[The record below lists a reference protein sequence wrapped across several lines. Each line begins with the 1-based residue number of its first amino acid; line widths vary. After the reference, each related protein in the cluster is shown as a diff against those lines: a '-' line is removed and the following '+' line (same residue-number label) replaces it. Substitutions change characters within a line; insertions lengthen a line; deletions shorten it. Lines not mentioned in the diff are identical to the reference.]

1 MVKVGHRKP
10 SIKPIIFSRLI
21 SSDKADAN
29 FSGCA
34 QRRPRFLQ
42 IGFGPHGA
50 ILCTFNERK
59 KRENLFMIQHFSR
72 LNFDGIVRQMRAEPS
87 SASFTVFAREAEI
100 LS

>member
-1 MVKVGHRKP
+1 MQISLGA
-10 SIKPIIFSRLI
+10 PIDDLVSCK
-21 SSDKADAN
+21 SV
-29 FSGCA
+29 SGRTVQFYA
-34 QRRPRFLQ
+34 L
-42 IGFGPHGA
+42 
-50 ILCTFNERK
+50 LMNVK

>member
-34 QRRPRFLQ
+34 QRRPRF
-42 IGFGPHGA
+42 F
-50 ILCTFNERK
+50 TFNERK